1 MGSMEKNGAPTLKEI
16 FAGIDKI
23 RNPDDS
29 AGAKD
34 PARPTSA
41 VPARPKR
48 FDLLGR
54 TKSGEP
60 VPESRPPQAADTLEE
75 HARAAMVAAADA
87 VIQPWL
93 YKHLPRIIEERL
105 SALLKDRTE
114 EMTEALKQLVADA
127 LGQRLEPVLKQ
138 SEKRNEAALAQ
149 QVGDTVNQRL
159 GPLLSKHVAAVEER
173 LAIALS
179 VRVADAVGQELEPA
193 VRKHVAAVEDRLA
206 LAIGDRVAEVVNRQL
221 EPVANKHVAAAEERI
236 AATASRQVKDEI
248 SRRLKRIA
256 DDG

>member
-1 MGSMEKNGAPTLKEI
+1 MGGMEKNGAPTLKEI
-16 FAGIDKI
+16 FAGIEKI

-34 PARPTSA
+34 PARPTNA
-41 VPARPKR
+41 APARPKR

-54 TKSGEP
+54 TKSGA
-60 VPESRPPQAADTLEE
+60 PESRAPQAADTLEE

-93 YKHLPRIIEERL
+93 HKHLPRIIEERL

-114 EMTEALKQLVADA
+114 EMTEALKQLVADE

-138 SEKRNEAALAQ
+138 AEKRNAAALAQ

-179 VRVADAVGQELEPA
+179 VRVADAVDQELEPA
-193 VRKHVAAVEDRLA
+193 VRKHLAAVEDRLA
-206 LAIGDRVAEVVNRQL
+206 LAIGDRIAETVDRQL